1 MSTIINIYQYETEK
15 GGAQKKE
22 NAAATYLYQAD
33 CDGRW
38 CEVYIVFKNKY
49 IKTERF
55 ARDLA

>member
-1 MSTIINIYQYETEK
+1 MD
-15 GGAQKKE
+15 

-49 IKTERF
+49 IKKERF